1 MTHSPYAVNVAIPQ
15 DLADMFSDVAIE
27 PTPVR
32 STLLTLFTGGAAA
45 TSTAITF
52 LQGPPAVTY
61 WVDVVKDWLRRKRD
75 DGVGELRLKGP
86 NGVAIIKVTE
96 DTDLAELAGTLHTAL
111 FPRRTKPTRDIDD
124 IAL

>member
-1 MTHSPYAVNVAIPQ
+1 MTHSPYAVNVALPN
-15 DLADMFSDVAIE
+15 DLADLFSEVATE

-32 STLLTLFTGGAAA
+32 SALLTLFTGGAAA

-52 LQGPPAVTY
+52 LQGPPTVTY
-61 WVDVVKDWLRRKRD
+61 WINVAKGWLQRKRD
-75 DGVGELRLKGP
+75 DGVGEIRLKGP
-86 NGVAIIKVTE
+86 NGIAVFTVTK

-111 FPRRTKPTRDIDD
+111 FPNRTLPARDIDD